1 MCRQNPKINVYCV
14 YKPINRADAQRN
26 IPMKLF
32 HKAMVLVSIGC
43 LVEFG
48 ISYFMGGDVDSKC
61 VLIMALVLVSNL
73 RELQFEHTKD
83 LLEGSRSSGAILFEA
98 VRREFGTE
106 GQRRVKNRSL
116 DILAEH
122 APEDIREE
130 VLNATEAIKKLNK

>member
-1 MCRQNPKINVYCV
+1 
-14 YKPINRADAQRN
+14 
-26 IPMKLF
+26 MKLF
-32 HKAMVLVSIGC
+32 HKAMVLVSICC

-48 ISYFMGGDVDSKC
+48 ISYFMGGDVDSTC